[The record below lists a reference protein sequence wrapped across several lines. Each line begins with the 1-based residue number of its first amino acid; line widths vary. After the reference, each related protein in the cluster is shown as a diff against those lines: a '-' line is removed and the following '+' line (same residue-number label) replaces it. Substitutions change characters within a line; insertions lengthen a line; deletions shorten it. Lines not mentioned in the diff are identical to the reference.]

1 MEDIRIVNARSDRQM
16 DEVFHIRD
24 EVFVKEQSVEPE
36 IEYDRFEET
45 SEHYL
50 AYFKDKPA
58 GTARWRKTPNGIKLE
73 RFAVLKI
80 YRNNG
85 VAAAIIRRILQEIPD
100 SGNVYLHS
108 QIQVSGL
115 YERFGFRKEG
125 PQFEEAGIQHYKMV
139 LRPE

>member
-50 AYFKDKPA
+50 AYVGDEPA

-73 RFAVLKI
+73 RFAVLKEH
-80 YRNNG
+80 RNKG
-85 VAAAIIRRILQEIPD
+85 VAAAIIRRILQEIPE
-100 SGNVYLHS
+100 SNNVYLHS

-139 LRPE
+139 LRTE